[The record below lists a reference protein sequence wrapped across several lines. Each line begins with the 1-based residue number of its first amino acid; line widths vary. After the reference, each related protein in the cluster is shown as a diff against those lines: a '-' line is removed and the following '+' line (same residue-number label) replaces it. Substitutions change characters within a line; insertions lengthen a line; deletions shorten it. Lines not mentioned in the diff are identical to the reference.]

1 MHIMIYKAM
10 MDGPLMTVT
19 YRGYH
24 LQKKKQ
30 NASKNLAFRL
40 ERVQNHSHTYNIA
53 CRSTLEQWVVIF
65 MAR

>member
-24 LQKKKQ
+24 LQKKK
-30 NASKNLAFRL
+30 NASKNLAFIPEPL
-40 ERVQNHSHTYNIA
+40 QNHSHTYNIA